1 MEFQE
6 IEKPLTTPAAS
17 NGGTTTKPPQD
28 KPKKARRLQGIPTTT
43 ALSSMA
49 SVSYNAHVAKDPVA
63 WDVIE
68 NYQVFSPAA
77 DGSRLMIKVSKSKSV
92 DLKTRRSVPTGYGQ
106 AYPVELSVNPTT
118 NPINHD
124 YPKST

>member
-6 IEKPLTTPAAS
+6 VEKPINTPTAS
-17 NGGTTTKPPQD
+17 NSSTNPKPPQD

-49 SVSYNAHVAKDPVA
+49 SVSYNAHVCKDPVA

-68 NYQVFSPAA
+68 NYQIFSPAA

-92 DLKTRRSVPTGYGQ
+92 DLRTRKSAPTGYGQ

-118 NPINHD
+118 KPD
-124 YPKST
+124 S